1 MEGLNQ
7 YFEANQRL
15 WDNKTKFHVESAF
28 YNMEAFMAGNSSL
41 RKIELSEI
49 DDVKGKKLLHSQC
62 HFGQDTLSFQRMGAS
77 ATGIDFSPAAIEKAK
92 SLNTELGL
100 DAKFL
105 CCNVL
110 ELDQHL
116 EETFDIVFTSYG
128 VITWLP
134 DLKLWAKQMAARIKP
149 GGIFHLVEF
158 HPVLYM
164 FEWEKGIIEY
174 NYFNPGPPIRE
185 VEEGTYA
192 DKNATIA
199 MEEYFWTHS
208 LEDVIGSLMEAGL
221 KIEAFKEYDYSPY
234 NIFEGCPERADQEFV
249 FEHNGVSIPHVFSI
263 KARKS

>member
-1 MEGLNQ
+1 MKGLNQ

-41 RKIELSEI
+41 RKIELAEI
-49 DDVKGKKLLHSQC
+49 GDIKGKKLLHTQC
-62 HFGQDTLSFQRMGAS
+62 HFGQDTLSLQRMGAQC
-77 ATGIDFSPAAIEKAK
+77 TGMDFSAKAIEKAK
-92 SLNTELGL
+92 SLNAELGL

-116 EETFDIVFTSYG
+116 QETFDVVFTSYG

-134 DLKLWAKQMAARIKP
+134 DLNVWANQLASRLKSE
-149 GGIFHLVEF
+149 GILHLIEF

-185 VEEGTYA
+185 VETGTYA
-192 DKNATIA
+192 DKGAPIE

-208 LEDVIGSLMEAGL
+208 LADVLDSLMKAGFS
-221 KIEAFKEYDYSPY
+221 IDSFKEFDFSPY
-234 NIFEGCPERADQEFV
+234 NIFDGCLERAEQEFV
-249 FEHNGVSIPHVFSI
+249 FEHNDVSIPHVFSV
-263 KARKS
+263 KATKR